1 MTRIVS
7 ATEDARTISPA
18 ETMNPVEKAA
28 FLLAAAALLFIFH
41 YGLAVSLLA
50 GLLAHTLLDRA
61 FRLIH
66 GERLSTAVARIVA
79 AAGVGLVAA
88 VVLTAI
94 VLLIVGFARGR
105 VGALPRLFEEVAR
118 IIGDLRQQLQ
128 SLGVSSATV
137 EELED
142 TAGLQEAVSGWL
154 RSHAAQLS
162 HAGGAVGKFVVHALV
177 GAAIGFLV
185 FFQHPRP
192 DPRRLLAVTLAER
205 GRRLA
210 LSFDAVVLAQV
221 EISALNTL
229 FTGLFLFV
237 LLPLLDL
244 RLPFSGTL
252 LAVTFFAGLLPVV
265 GNLISNTL
273 IVAISAGVSPWA
285 ALGSLVFLV
294 VVHKLE
300 YFLNA
305 RIVGGRVGAGAWEML
320 LAMVAFEAA
329 FGVAGLVLAPI
340 VYAYVKGEL
349 RDRGLV

>member
-1 MTRIVS
+1 
-7 ATEDARTISPA
+7 
-18 ETMNPVEKAA
+18 MNPPDNGAEKAA
-28 FLLAAAALLFIFH
+28 FLLAAAALLFVFH

-50 GLLAHTLLDRA
+50 GLLAHTLLHRA
-61 FRLIH
+61 FHLIH
-66 GERLSTAVARIVA
+66 GERLSTGVARIVA

-88 VVLTAI
+88 AALTGI
-94 VLLIVGFARGR
+94 VLLILGFARGR
-105 VGALPRLFEEVAR
+105 VGALPRLFVEVAR
-118 IIGDLRQQLQ
+118 IIGEVREQLL
-128 SLGVSSATV
+128 SLGVSSARI
-137 EELED
+137 EELVD
-142 TAGLQEAVSGWL
+142 TARLQEAVSDWL

-162 HAGGAVGKFVVHALV
+162 HAGGEVGKFLVHALV

-192 DPRRLLAVTLAER
+192 DPQRPLAVLLAER
-205 GRRLA
+205 VRRLA
-210 LSFDAVVLAQV
+210 LSFEAVVLAQV

-229 FTGLFLFV
+229 LTGIYLFV
-237 LLPLLDL
+237 MLPLFDL
-244 RLPFSGTL
+244 TLPFSGTL

-329 FGVAGLVLAPI
+329 FGVAGVVLAPI

>member
-1 MTRIVS
+1 MAGNVS
-7 ATEDARTISPA
+7 A
-18 ETMNPVEKAA
+18 VEKSA
-28 FLLAAAALLFIFH
+28 FLLAAAALLFVFH

-50 GLLAHTLLDRA
+50 GLLAHTLLNRT

-66 GERLSTAVARIVA
+66 GERLSTRAARIVA
-79 AAGVGLVAA
+79 ATGVGLVAA
-88 VVLTAI
+88 AALTGI
-94 VLLIVGFARGR
+94 VLLIVGFVRGR

-118 IIGDLRQQLQ
+118 IIGEVREQLQ
-128 SLGVSSATV
+128 SLGVSAARV
-137 EELED
+137 EELVD
-142 TAGLQEAVSGWL
+142 TARLQEAVSDLL

-162 HAGGAVGKFVVHALV
+162 HAGGAVGKFVVHVLV

-192 DPRRLLAVTLAER
+192 DPQRPLAVSLAER
-205 GRRLA
+205 VRRFA
-210 LSFDAVVLAQV
+210 LSFEAVVLAQV

-229 FTGLFLFV
+229 FTGLYLFV
-237 LLPLLDL
+237 VLPLLDL

-252 LAVTFFAGLLPVV
+252 LAVTFVAGLLPVV

-285 ALGSLVFLV
+285 ALGSFIFLV

-329 FGVAGLVLAPI
+329 FGLAGLVLAPI